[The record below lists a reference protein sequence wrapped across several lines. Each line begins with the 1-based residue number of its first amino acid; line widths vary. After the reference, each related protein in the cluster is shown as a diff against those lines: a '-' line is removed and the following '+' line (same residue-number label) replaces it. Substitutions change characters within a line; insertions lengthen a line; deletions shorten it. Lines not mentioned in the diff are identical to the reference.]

1 MGNIEFEEEFKAFME
16 KEGKVTEAKK
26 DYMSRLRFVAKN
38 NFHIGRGMLDIDT
51 IIDSLKKTESSRKTY
66 KSNGQYSNLKSALKK
81 YKYFIT
87 ARENNLADDIEAI
100 KEDSTINETREELLI
115 IAREN
120 NLADDIKAIKED
132 NSIPEPQKEL
142 LILARIGQHKYRK
155 DLIELW
161 KKCSVSKCKMIDILV
176 ASHIKPWNESSNEE
190 KLDPYNG
197 LLLLPNYD
205 KLFDKHLISFD
216 DDGRIIISPQIKK
229 EEYKKLGISAN
240 DKLSNVF
247 DKNKP
252 YLKIHREKF
261 YNKNNDVNQENS

>member
-1 MGNIEFEEEFKAFME
+1 MGNIEFEEEFKAFMK

-26 DYMSRLRFVAKN
+26 DYISRLRFIAKN
-38 NFHIGRGMLDIDT
+38 GFHIGRGMLDIAT

-87 ARENNLADDIEAI
+87 AKENNLVDDIEAIRKDSTINKTQKELLISARENNLADDIEAI
-100 KEDSTINETREELLI
+100 RKDSTILET
-115 IAREN
+115 
-120 NLADDIKAIKED
+120 
-132 NSIPEPQKEL
+132 QKEL
-142 LILARIGQHKYRK
+142 LISARIGQHKYRK

-161 KKCSVSKCKMIDILV
+161 EKCSVSKCKMTDILI

-229 EEYKKLGISAN
+229 EEYKILGISAN
-240 DKLSNVF
+240 DKLFNVF
-247 DKNKP
+247 EENKP
-252 YLKIHREKF
+252 YLKIHREIF
-261 YNKNNDVNQENS
+261 YSKNNKTKQQMF

>member
-1 MGNIEFEEEFKAFME
+1 MGNIEFKEDFKLFMKNEGLAKNTSNNYITWLEFI
-16 KEGKVTEAKK
+16 AKK
-26 DYMSRLRFVAKN
+26 GFPINRELKN
-38 NFHIGRGMLDIDT
+38 NSE
-51 IIDSLKKTESSRKTY
+51 IIDFLKKDEQYRDNYQDK
-66 KSNGQYSNLKSALKK
+66 GDYSNFVSALNK
-81 YKYFIT
+81 YRKFIAT
-87 ARENNLADDIEAI
+87 KNNLADDIEAI
-100 KEDSTINETREELLI
+100 KENITINETQEELLI
-115 IAREN
+115 T
-120 NLADDIKAIKED
+120 
-132 NSIPEPQKEL
+132 
-142 LILARIGQHKYRK
+142 ARIGQHKYRK

-229 EEYKKLGISAN
+229 EDYKILGISAN
-240 DKLSNVF
+240 DKLFNVF
-247 DKNKP
+247 EENKP

-261 YNKNNDVNQENS
+261 NKNNDVNQEKF

>member
-1 MGNIEFEEEFKAFME
+1 
-16 KEGKVTEAKK
+16 
-26 DYMSRLRFVAKN
+26 
-38 NFHIGRGMLDIDT
+38 
-51 IIDSLKKTESSRKTY
+51 
-66 KSNGQYSNLKSALKK
+66 
-81 YKYFIT
+81 
-87 ARENNLADDIEAI
+87 
-100 KEDSTINETREELLI
+100 
-115 IAREN
+115 
-120 NLADDIKAIKED
+120 
-132 NSIPEPQKEL
+132 
-142 LILARIGQHKYRK
+142 
-155 DLIELW
+155 
-161 KKCSVSKCKMIDILV
+161 MIDILV

>member
-1 MGNIEFEEEFKAFME
+1 MGNIEFEEEFKAFMK

-26 DYMSRLRFVAKN
+26 DYISRLRFIAKN
-38 NFHIGRGMLDIDT
+38 GFHIGIGMLDIAT

-87 ARENNLADDIEAI
+87 AKENNLVDDIEAI
-100 KEDSTINETREELLI
+100 RKDSTINKT
-115 IAREN
+115 
-120 NLADDIKAIKED
+120 
-132 NSIPEPQKEL
+132 QKEL
-142 LILARIGQHKYRK
+142 LISARIGQHKYRK

-161 KKCSVSKCKMIDILV
+161 EKCSVSKCKMTDILI

-229 EEYKKLGISAN
+229 EEYKILGISAN
-240 DKLSNVF
+240 DKLFNVF
-247 DKNKP
+247 EENKP
-252 YLKIHREKF
+252 YLKIHREIF
-261 YNKNNDVNQENS
+261 YSKNNKTKQQMF